1 MGSIENQLN
10 FVIERIKNVRLQKS
24 ISQLELSLRSHLSL
38 SFIASIETGKK
49 QPSVLT
55 LLKIAD
61 ALEVSPRIFF
71 PEYKNMSKREIKDEI
86 ESLLAM
92 L

>member
-1 MGSIENQLN
+1 MGTAEDQLS
-10 FVIERIKNVRLQKS
+10 FVIERIKCVRVQKC

-55 LLKIAD
+55 MLKIAD
-61 ALEVSPRIFF
+61 ALEVSPRVFF
-71 PEYKNMSKREIKDEI
+71 PEYKDISKCEIKDEI
-86 ESLLAM
+86 ANLLEM